1 VPAESSNHDPNDPD
15 SENHDLL
22 TPLLEIGAILDFR
35 DWAAGQSAGIIQNA
49 NGVTIALV
57 PCRSKPTQLFSC
69 PGCFRAAQMDF
80 ETGGLMGLFDGPF
93 TKTRSRLP
101 LPICLRSKLVGW
113 LALAIQRLEKLWA
126 MMHRNPTH
134 LWTLTALTK
143 EAGISRS
150 VLAER
155 FQGYLGEPPMSYLTR
170 WRLQLGA

>member
-22 TPLLEIGAILDFR
+22 TPLLEIGAMLDFR

-80 ETGGLMGLFDGPF
+80 ETGGLSIHEDEIEIAIAD
-93 TKTRSRLP
+93 LP
-101 LPICLRSKLVGW
+101 TEQTGW
-113 LALAIQRLEKLWA
+113 LAGARDSAVGK
-126 MMHRNPTH
+126 
-134 LWTLTALTK
+134 TLGNDAQKSHASLDAYGSDK
-143 EAGISRS
+143 RS
-150 VLAER
+150 WDFAVR
-155 FQGYLGEPPMSYLTR
+155 TC
-170 WRLQLGA
+170 